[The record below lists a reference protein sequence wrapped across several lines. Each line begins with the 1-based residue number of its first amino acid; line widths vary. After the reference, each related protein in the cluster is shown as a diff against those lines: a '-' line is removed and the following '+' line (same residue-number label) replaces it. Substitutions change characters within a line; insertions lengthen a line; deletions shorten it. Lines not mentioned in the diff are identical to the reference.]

1 MTKEQEIESKI
12 AAMELLL
19 QQGYISLAKYI
30 EFLRRVRKN
39 V

>member
-1 MTKEQEIESKI
+1 MANEQEIESKI

-30 EFLRRVRKN
+30 EFLRRVRKQ
-39 V
+39 